1 MSTISHEDTQPSPP
15 TETAAQALAT
25 QPSAPPS
32 PDAPSGEEL
41 AAVRQRLIDI
51 MELDDPTDA
60 LWEAQDDGFFEQWV
74 PEIPALGMEQDSI
87 HRHKDVLTHTFIVT
101 ANTSPQFVL
110 RMGALFHDI
119 GKPATRK
126 YEGKKVTFYHHE
138 YVGAK
143 ITRRRL
149 KALGFDKQTVLDIAR
164 LVELSGR
171 FHGYQAGWADSAVRR
186 YARDAGPL
194 LADLNELVRCDCT
207 TRHPEKLQG
216 LQRRMDDLEDR
227 IRDLA
232 KADAEARVRPD
243 LDGADVM
250 ELLNL
255 EPGQEVGEAL
265 KMLLAHKKEH
275 GPLEREDAIALLHD
289 WWASRT

>member
-1 MSTISHEDTQPSPP
+1 MSTISREDTQQNASTSP
-15 TETAAQALAT
+15 TV
-25 QPSAPPS
+25 
-32 PDAPSGEEL
+32 EEL
-41 AAVRQRLIDI
+41 AAVRQRLMDI
-51 MELDDPTDA
+51 MALDDPTDA
-60 LWEAQDDGFFEQWV
+60 LWEAHDDGFFEQWI
-74 PEIPALGMEQDSI
+74 PEIPALAMEQDAV

-101 ANTSPQFVL
+101 ANTSPRFVL

-149 KALGFDKQTVLDIAR
+149 KALGFDKQTVHDIAR

-171 FHGYQAGWADSAVRR
+171 FHGYQSGWADSAVRR

-255 EPGQEVGEAL
+255 EPGPEVGEAL
-265 KMLLAHKKEH
+265 KMLLAHKKAN
-275 GPLEREDAIALLHD
+275 GPLERDEAIDLLHS
-289 WWASRT
+289 WWAQRS